1 MNAVIVGGGKVGSH
15 LASTLAKEGHNVSLV
30 EVDPDRCEMLEGVM
44 EGVKVVCG
52 DGDEPYILED
62 ADIRN
67 ADAVVAATGHDEDNL
82 VVCLLS
88 KLEYSIPMT
97 IARINNPANAW
108 LFTGRFGVDV
118 PVSNTAIMADV
129 LKKVSLGDIVTL
141 LRLNAENMAIDEL
154 VLPEDSP
161 AVGKRLADLSL
172 PAVRAGHGHRLQGR
186 RHRPEG
192 RNHPECRRR
201 AAHPRAV
208 RGRGRPARRRSAWGR
223 PQRRRT
229 ARGGGGSTA
238 R

>member
-15 LASTLAKEGHNVSLV
+15 LASTLAKEGNHVSLV
-30 EVDPDRCEMLEGVM
+30 EVDPDRCEMLHGVM
-44 EGVKVVCG
+44 NGVNVICG

-62 ADIRN
+62 AGIQN

-88 KLEYSIPMT
+88 KLEYTAPLT
-97 IARINNPANAW
+97 IARINNPSNAW
-108 LFTGRFGVDV
+108 LFTERFGVDV

-172 PAVRAGHGHRLQGR
+172 PPCAQIMAIVSKDGVIVPRGDTSLNAGDELLILAQCEDEDALRKAFGVG
-186 RHRPEG
+186 
-192 RNHPECRRR
+192 
-201 AAHPRAV
+201 
-208 RGRGRPARRRSAWGR
+208 
-223 PQRRRT
+223 
-229 ARGGGGSTA
+229 
-238 R
+238 